1 MFAHKE
7 DAEVRVSEDIE
18 MEEKQVE
25 EIKSKNEKEK
35 KNIKPKK
42 DKASSKDKTVDHEK
56 IGKDSSKFQGLL
68 KMPFKKSSKKQKDK
82 DQANVE
88 DEDSVD
94 LVLVLESSTEESA
107 LMDKSGNLNL
117 TEGEDASITSMTEE
131 WAKFH
136 ENNESMEEMEAAKK
150 GAAAKKTK
158 EEKQKEKEEKARK
171 KQEEKAMKEEEKAK
185 AKAEK
190 EKTKQQAKDKAK
202 SKDKEEKG
210 KIEESGVTEVKDNKP
225 PAFKVNPLAKF
236 LSKVKDVEHKNAP
249 AKVENKVSPA
259 IVSMDGDNNDN
270 EGAAGSTTPKVPNA
284 TSTPLRTSPRKK
296 VVPEDPVEV
305 ATTPVT
311 PLRTSPRKKISSV
324 AGTPSSVSTPD
335 PERAQKLNIAKLKVK
350 VTELNISMEK
360 AVEDK
365 EFLKAHEAKEQIKK
379 LQADI
384 ESMEADTSYVSQS
397 LETLESEKKEEHVAK
412 TPKTPKSRNISVVST
427 PGSAAKLT
435 PGSKLSKKEKLE
447 QERQAKKE
455 ALEKEKQA
463 KKEALEKEKQ
473 AKKEAKEKEKAEKD
487 RLKEL
492 ERKAKEEEK
501 LEKEKAR
508 KEEKEKAEEERLKL
522 KQEKEDERLRKKAE
536 KEAEAKQREEEK
548 KQIEEAEKE
557 KAKKKAE
564 AFTSFFKKAEPKE
577 EKVNKTES
585 KVDDEPV
592 GCFTPFRV
600 KKNTRLAPLVRGDP
614 EAARAR
620 IDSLDMPSGP
630 DGLYLQLL
638 KKGYVIGRQGKT
650 WPYEK
655 VEGEE
660 DEVEI
665 LDEDDVEESD
675 PEDDL
680 DETNANIVIRKGGDK
695 SVKIPRAKLLKFHE
709 NRRPAY
715 WGTWTK
721 TSKMICGRRPFAR
734 DEERFEYEYDS
745 DDDWEEEEEGESL
758 SDDEKDKDED
768 EEKEDYEVDNEFFVP
783 HGYLS
788 DEEEDRED
796 DEVVDKET
804 VKEKQKL
811 AAKEFEKEHKKKT
824 QELKP
829 RLWGTYWTTEA
840 ESLDT
845 EAAALQLAKI
855 LGGFTGIVCGD
866 GQNNNPI
873 DTIFTK
879 SGMKYSCIYLI

>member
-1 MFAHKE
+1 MASLDLITFSLAAKTETAPAAKENVIKSKLAMFAHKE

-25 EIKSKNEKEK
+25 EVKSKNEKEK

-42 DKASSKDKTVDHEK
+42 DKASSKDKTVDNDDK
-56 IGKDSSKFQGLL
+56 MGKDSSKFQGLL

-117 TEGEDASITSMTEE
+117 TEGEEASITSMTEE

-185 AKAEK
+185 AK
-190 EKTKQQAKDKAK
+190 
-202 SKDKEEKG
+202 DKEEKG
-210 KIEESGVTEVKDNKP
+210 KIEESGVTGVKDNKP
-225 PAFKVNPLAKF
+225 PALKVNPLAKF

-270 EGAAGSTTPKVPNA
+270 EGAAGSTTPKVPSA

-296 VVPEDPVEV
+296 VPEDPVEV

-397 LETLESEKKEEHVAK
+397 LEPLESEKKEEHVAK

-548 KQIEEAEKE
+548 KQIVEAEKG

-564 AFTSFFKKAEPKE
+564 AFTSFFKKAEP
-577 EKVNKTES
+577 
-585 KVDDEPV
+585 
-592 GCFTPFRV
+592 
-600 KKNTRLAPLVRGDP
+600 
-614 EAARAR
+614 
-620 IDSLDMPSGP
+620 
-630 DGLYLQLL
+630 
-638 KKGYVIGRQGKT
+638 
-650 WPYEK
+650 
-655 VEGEE
+655 
-660 DEVEI
+660 
-665 LDEDDVEESD
+665 
-675 PEDDL
+675 
-680 DETNANIVIRKGGDK
+680 RK
-695 SVKIPRAKLLKFHE
+695 
-709 NRRPAY
+709 RR
-715 WGTWTK
+715 
-721 TSKMICGRRPFAR
+721 
-734 DEERFEYEYDS
+734 
-745 DDDWEEEEEGESL
+745 
-758 SDDEKDKDED
+758 
-768 EEKEDYEVDNEFFVP
+768 N
-783 HGYLS
+783 
-788 DEEEDRED
+788 
-796 DEVVDKET
+796 
-804 VKEKQKL
+804 
-811 AAKEFEKEHKKKT
+811 
-824 QELKP
+824 
-829 RLWGTYWTTEA
+829 
-840 ESLDT
+840 
-845 EAAALQLAKI
+845 
-855 LGGFTGIVCGD
+855 
-866 GQNNNPI
+866 
-873 DTIFTK
+873 
-879 SGMKYSCIYLI
+879 